1 MTPTSTDQ
9 WPGFYG
15 KIPSLGDFVS
25 RRLPRSFIDPWETWL
40 QEAIANSREQLGA
53 RWLDNYLISP
63 LWRFALSPG
72 ICGSNG
78 WMGILMPSVD
88 RVGRYYPL
96 TLVTP
101 LSPSDNIFL
110 LMEQSDEWYARMES
124 LALYSLDDGF
134 DIEELERQLRS
145 LSAPGNTHAVDSDD
159 GMQDVIGSTLN
170 NAWHANLDTQSS
182 LRSFYPMLLP
192 HVLKRLLFAYSIWWT
207 HGSERV
213 APSLLLCQGLPPI
226 NGSVALIDGQWQQH
240 GWEEISPGTFTP
252 GFDMGADGDQ

>member
-1 MTPTSTDQ
+1 MTSTTTNQ

-25 RRLPRSFIDPWETWL
+25 RRLPRNFIDPWEIWL
-40 QEAIANSREQLGA
+40 QEAIANSREQLGEQ
-53 RWLDNYLISP
+53 WLDNYLTSP

-78 WMGILMPSVD
+78 WAGIIMPSVD

-96 TLVTP
+96 TLATQLDP
-101 LSPSDNIFL
+101 ADNIFL
-110 LMEQSDEWYARMES
+110 LMEQSEEWFTRMES
-124 LALYSLDDGF
+124 LALYSLDDDF
-134 DIEELERQLRS
+134 QIEELERQLRS
-145 LSAPGNTHAVDSDD
+145 VSAPGNGGMPDSAGD
-159 GMQDVIGSTLN
+159 MQEVTGRTLN
-170 NAWHANLDTQSS
+170 NAWHASLDSQSS

-207 HGSERV
+207 QGSERV

-226 NGSVALIDGQWQQH
+226 NGSAALIDGQWQHH
-240 GWEEISPGTFTP
+240 GWEEISPGAFSP
-252 GFDMGADGDQ
+252 GFTAGEDGGQ